1 MAKKKTKGRLSGRE
15 RARQQRRRRMLQQR
29 LLQAAIGLIVVLLVA
44 GVIYMATRPKPG
56 EAVPSL
62 GNTHIQPPQEAS
74 YNTRPPTS
82 GSHFSGLARWGV
94 HSEPIVDELAVH
106 NLEDGGV
113 LVQYD
118 CPDGCD
124 ALIGQLVGVM
134 DNYDSQVIIAPYPD
148 METRIALTAWG
159 RIDAFDE
166 FDEDRI
172 VQFIEAYRGIDHHS
186 R

>member
-1 MAKKKTKGRLSGRE
+1 MAKKKTKGRLSGRK

-44 GVIYMATRPKPG
+44 GVIYMATGPKPG
-56 EAVPSL
+56 KAVRSL
-62 GNTHIQPPQEAS
+62 GNAHIQPPQEAT

-113 LVQYD
+113 LMQYD

-124 ALIGQLVGVM
+124 ALIGQFVRVM

-159 RIDAFDE
+159 QIDAFDE

-172 VQFIEAYRGIDHHS
+172 VQFIQAYRGIDHHS